1 MNAPG
6 LFDRWRTNF
15 LTGLA
20 VVLPALVSIAVCVW
34 LFGTISNFTDR
45 LLFFIPE
52 KYLHANNGKGPI
64 LWYWSPIAFV
74 VAVILVTVVGQIARF
89 YFGKKMIE
97 WSDRL
102 LLRIPLLNKIYGTVK
117 QVNDAFSNNKS
128 SFKQVVLVPFPT
140 SDTFAIGFLTSEQ
153 SFPSPTG
160 DRLLTIFIPTTPNPT
175 SGFLVLMPATKVTK
189 LDIPVADG
197 IKFIISIG
205 SIPPDQAKAQLEA
218 LKRG

>member
-1 MNAPG
+1 MNASG

-52 KYLHANNGKGPI
+52 KYLHANGGRGPI
-64 LWYWSPIAFV
+64 LWFWSPIAFV
-74 VAVILVTVVGQIARF
+74 VAVILVTVVGQITRF

-97 WSDRL
+97 WSDRF

-140 SDTFAIGFLTSEQ
+140 ADTFAIGFLTSEQ
-153 SFPSPTG
+153 SFSSPTG
-160 DRLLTIFIPTTPNPT
+160 APLVTVFIPTTPNPT
-175 SGFLVLMPATKVTK
+175 SGFLVLMPTTKVTK

-218 LKRG
+218 LKRA

>member
-1 MNAPG
+1 MNG
-6 LFDRWRTNF
+6 SNIFDRWRTNF

-34 LFGTISNFTDR
+34 LFGTISNFTDK

-52 KYLHANNGKGPI
+52 KYLRANAGRGEI
-64 LWYWSPIAFV
+64 FWYWSPIAFI
-74 VAVILVTVVGQIARF
+74 VAVSLITVVGQIARF

-97 WSDRL
+97 WSDRF

-128 SFKQVVLVPFPT
+128 SFKHVVLVPFPT
-140 SDTFAIGFLTSEQ
+140 AETFSIGFLTSEQ

-160 DRLLTIFIPTTPNPT
+160 ERLVTVFIPTTPNPT
-175 SGFLVLMPATKVTK
+175 SGFLLLMAATKITR

-205 SIPPDQAKAQLEA
+205 SIPPEQAKAQIEA
-218 LKRG
+218 LKRT